1 MDTHS
6 DAQGCRQYQSP
17 ARASRLASVHCQTW
31 PLSNQI
37 CGRLG
42 YYSRTPSTP
51 SPTDSRASCDYVAAS
66 STWEGARKL
75 EREQAVLLDMAAMK
89 LNMGRRSSEQAWH
102 SSLLVSS
109 SGQQARQA
117 RAGRS
122 NAGQG
127 NKLDRAECLTKDT
140 RACSTRQACRQRS
153 RPPVLQ
159 VTAP

>member
-31 PLSNQI
+31 PLSNKI

-42 YYSRTPSTP
+42 SYSGTPSTP
-51 SPTDSRASCDYVAAS
+51 SPTDSQASCDYIAAS
-66 STWEGARKL
+66 STWEGAREL
-75 EREQAVLLDMAAMK
+75 DREQALLLDMAAMK
-89 LNMGRRSSEQAWH
+89 LKKGRRSEQAWH
-102 SSLLVSS
+102 GSLLVTSL
-109 SGQQARQA
+109 GQQARQA

-122 NAGQG
+122 NVGQG

-140 RACSTRQACRQRS
+140 RASSTRQACRQRS